1 MRCAAVALL
10 MMLSVFAVVDGGRNI
25 LQRDEEEEE
34 VTYLAL
40 EEEEEVT
47 TMAVDSGTMFEL
59 GEDSQTVE
67 AENTK
72 YEEQGEDVHLTHL
85 LEIRT
90 KLKFIGNQVELRNP
104 EMVGQLVEDIKAQQE
119 QYPDSK
125 FLFCLHVGTSASEGI
140 KDTRPGFIEG
150 RSQTLLD
157 ALNGHAEHL
166 GVGETATFSES
177 AFEHFTSTR
186 FAGLVMKV
194 YAGEDNPGCEK
205 DDLVPPP
212 A

>member
-1 MRCAAVALL
+1 MLL
-10 MMLSVFAVVDGGRNI
+10 SMFAVVDGGRNI
-25 LQRDEEEEE
+25 LRDDEEEQE

-67 AENTK
+67 AENK
-72 YEEQGEDVHLTHL
+72 KFEDEGQDVHLTHL

-104 EMVGQLVEDIKAQQE
+104 EMVSQLVEDIKAQQGDE
-119 QYPDSK
+119 KYAGSK
-125 FLFCLHVGTSASEGI
+125 FTFCLHVGTSASEGI

-150 RSQTLLD
+150 RSQ
-157 ALNGHAEHL
+157 
-166 GVGETATFSES
+166 
-177 AFEHFTSTR
+177 
-186 FAGLVMKV
+186 
-194 YAGEDNPGCEK
+194 
-205 DDLVPPP
+205 
-212 A
+212 

>member
-1 MRCAAVALL
+1 MLL
-10 MMLSVFAVVDGGRNI
+10 SMFAVVDGGRNI
-25 LQRDEEEEE
+25 LRDDEEEQE

-67 AENTK
+67 AENK
-72 YEEQGEDVHLTHL
+72 KFEEEGEDVQLTHL

-90 KLKFIGNQVELRNP
+90 KLKFVGNAVELRNP
-104 EMVGQLVEDIKAQQE
+104 EMVSQLVEDIKAQQDNYE
-119 QYPDSK
+119 DSK
-125 FLFCLHVGTSASEGI
+125 FTFCLHVGTSASAGI

-157 ALNGHAEHL
+157 ALGAHFGAL
-166 GVGETATFSES
+166 GVDDGTA
-177 AFEHFTSTR
+177 
-186 FAGLVMKV
+186 KV
-194 YAGEDNPGCEK
+194 
-205 DDLVPPP
+205 
-212 A
+212 